1 MGNCIRTLLIGLGID
16 TTVPKISM
24 EGERNEVM
32 TSVSS
37 VLSMLEE
44 QRRVAYSRSSIELVS
59 AVENKYPLADIIME
73 RYVV

>member
-1 MGNCIRTLLIGLGID
+1 MLYQYQ
-16 TTVPKISM
+16 SM
-24 EGERNEVM
+24 EGVLGERNEVM

-59 AVENKYPLADIIME
+59 AVENKYPLADIIMT
-73 RYVV
+73 RYQVV

>member
-1 MGNCIRTLLIGLGID
+1 MD
-16 TTVPKISM
+16 
-24 EGERNEVM
+24 GERNEVM

-59 AVENKYPLADIIME
+59 AVENKYPLADIIMK
-73 RYVV
+73 RYVVYLVRVCVCMLHVCGGVRIMNS

>member
-1 MGNCIRTLLIGLGID
+1 
-16 TTVPKISM
+16 M

-59 AVENKYPLADIIME
+59 AVNKYPLADIIMK
-73 RYVV
+73 RYVVYLVRVCVCMLHVCGGVRIMSS

>member
-1 MGNCIRTLLIGLGID
+1 MD
-16 TTVPKISM
+16 
-24 EGERNEVM
+24 GERNEVM

-59 AVENKYPLADIIME
+59 AVENKYPLADIIMK